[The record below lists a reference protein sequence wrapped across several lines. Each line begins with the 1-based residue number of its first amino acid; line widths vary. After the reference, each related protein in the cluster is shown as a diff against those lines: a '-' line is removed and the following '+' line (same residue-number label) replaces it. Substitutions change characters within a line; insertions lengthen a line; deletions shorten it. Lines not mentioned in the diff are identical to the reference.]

1 MIHDNFMKRCFD
13 LAILGS
19 GYVAPNPLVGSVL
32 VLGNIIIGE
41 GYHKMYG
48 QNHAEVNA
56 INSVQDKSAISS
68 STLYVNLEP
77 CSHTGKTP
85 PCSDLILKLGIKNV
99 VIANHD
105 PNPLVN
111 GRGVKILKQNGVN
124 IVTNILQKEGAFL
137 NRRFFTWHLKK
148 RPYIILKWAQT
159 ADGFIAPDKNSS
171 QTSLISNVS
180 SRTLVHK
187 WRSEE
192 QAILIGKNTALQ
204 DNPRLDVRLWKGK
217 SPVRIIIDPQ
227 LVLPQ
232 NLNIFDRSQHTVI
245 INYKI
250 SRQSENIRFI
260 KISPAKNIAHEI
272 FNVLYNEKLQSVI
285 IEGGSNILNQFIDS
299 GYWDEARVF
308 VSPGVMK
315 KGIKA
320 PDFHFSFKTQQELNG
335 DTLRFYYN
343 PLQAH

>member
-1 MIHDNFMKRCFD
+1 MIHDNFMKRCLD

-32 VLGNIIIGE
+32 VLGDIIIGE
-41 GYHKMYG
+41 GYHTRYG
-48 QNHAEVNA
+48 KSHAEVNA
-56 INSVQDKSAISS
+56 INSVHEKSAISS

-77 CSHTGKTP
+77 CSHIGKTP
-85 PCSDLILKLGIKNV
+85 PCTDLILKLGIKKV

-111 GRGVKILKQNGVN
+111 GKGIKILKQQGVN
-124 IVTNILQKEGAFL
+124 VVTNVLQNEGAFL

-148 RPYIILKWAQT
+148 RPYIILKWAQS
-159 ADGFIAPDKNSS
+159 ADGFIAPHKNIS
-171 QTSLISNVS
+171 QMSLISNVS

-192 QAILIGKNTALQ
+192 QAILIGKNTAIK
-204 DNPRLDVRLWKGK
+204 DNSRLNVRLWKGNN
-217 SPVRIIIDPQ
+217 PVRIVIDPQ

-232 NLNIFDRSQHTVI
+232 TLNIYDGSQHTII

-250 SRQSENIRFI
+250 SRQSEKIRFI
-260 KISPAKNIAHEI
+260 KISPAKNIAGEVC
-272 FNVLYNEKLQSVI
+272 NVLYNENLQSVI
-285 IEGGSNILNQFIDS
+285 IEGGSNILNQFIES

-308 VSPGVMK
+308 VSPMVIK
-315 KGIKA
+315 KGIEA
-320 PDFHFSFKTQQELNG
+320 PVFHFSYKTQLDLNG
-335 DTLRFYYN
+335 DSLRFYYN
-343 PLQAH
+343 QLQAL